1 MIDVASLPIL
11 CETVIS
17 SYESIQPLFNGRLG
31 GEVQLTVRMRQVQE
45 RFQQWL
51 TCCPHHRKPQAAQ
64 TSVGKDSSRSVCS
77 GQRDG
82 VSSQQQ
88 PPVGRAVRFLVRL

>member
-11 CETVIS
+11 RETVIS

-45 RFQQWL
+45 RF
-51 TCCPHHRKPQAAQ
+51 RKPQAAQ